1 MTETMTV
8 HFTHQS
14 GWLMGKKPNLSFH
27 SQFLWLQR
35 EREGREREERERYV
49 RRRGLYTLLNWVV
62 QGGKMCSK

>member
-35 EREGREREERERYV
+35 EREGERERGE
-49 RRRGLYTLLNWVV
+49 RKICKEAWSIYTT
-62 QGGKMCSK
+62 

>member
-8 HFTHQS
+8 HFTHKS

-35 EREGREREERERYV
+35 EREGERERGE
-49 RRRGLYTLLNWVV
+49 RKICKEAWSIYTT
-62 QGGKMCSK
+62 